1 MRERR
6 KEWETE
12 SRKLTAIDK
21 LASILPTVNDCCS
34 TCCEVDIVD
43 LPSGGGG
50 TGINFYDTVEILRQE
65 SRATVLVDDMPAIV
79 YDRPNQGA
87 TNSGFYFFDA
97 ASLDV
102 DDGISIVKP
111 NSIDAADP
119 GRWLK
124 WKG

>member
-1 MRERR
+1 MP
-6 KEWETE
+6 
-12 SRKLTAIDK
+12 
-21 LASILPTVNDCCS
+21 SILPSSVNDCCNQ
-34 TCCEVDIVD
+34 CCEVNIVD
-43 LPSGGGG
+43 LPSGSGGG
-50 TGINFYDTVEILRQE
+50 TGVNFYDTVEILRQE
-65 SRATVLVDDMPAIV
+65 SRAAVLVDDMPAQV

-111 NSIDAADP
+111 DSIDAADP

-124 WKG
+124 FKG